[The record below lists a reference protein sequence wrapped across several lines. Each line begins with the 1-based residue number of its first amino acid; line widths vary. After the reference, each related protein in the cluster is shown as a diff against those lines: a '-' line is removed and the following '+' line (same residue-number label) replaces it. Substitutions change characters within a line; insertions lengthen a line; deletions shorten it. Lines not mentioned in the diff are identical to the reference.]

1 MTTRMTNE
9 KGQHKLRYRVTEYRT
24 GRNTRFVA
32 TAWDDF
38 EGRLFFATS
47 DATTYTAARQALDTM
62 IERRTRGRGIAHYF
76 DGHLV
81 VSWSSAGWHPPR
93 CITQDDKATL

>member
-1 MTTRMTNE
+1 MNTTNE
-9 KGQHKLRYRVTEYRT
+9 RGQLKLRYRVTEYRT

-38 EGRLFFATS
+38 EGRMFFATP
-47 DATTYTAARQALDTM
+47 DATSYTAAREALDEM
-62 IERRTRGRGIAHYF
+62 IHKRTRDRGVAHFF

-81 VSWSSAGWHPPR
+81 IQWSSAGWHPPR
-93 CITQDDKATL
+93 CVSECDRGQLS